1 MAMEIKTI
9 DKQKIKIMK
18 NIFTLVLLLLSTIAY
33 SQITYLGSIGNNTY
47 YVSDTTMSWTSANTL
62 CANSCGNM
70 VAINSQQESDSLNI
84 LLGNILNPP
93 FGPNA
98 HWLGLIDGNINWG
111 NGDLLTFTNYDV
123 SYTQAPGQYM
133 YIQTNGKW
141 DNSPNDGSQVT
152 AGIYAI
158 IEISSVLAQ
167 NDTTICLG
175 DSIPLSVVNGDTTNT
190 CALPLN
196 LQNGLVAYYPFCGN
210 ANDESGNGNNG
221 AVNGAA
227 LSTDRLGN
235 ANSSYYF
242 DGNSTINISNH
253 PGINVSTTGEISI
266 SLWARSTSLQAV
278 AHILGKRPSTVP
290 TIEYQISYFTGNYG
304 IGYGSWGDSYIPF
317 PQNDWTHLV
326 MAYNGVDWI
335 LYINGIQMHSYSFA
349 PPSANLVDL
358 LIGGSGTEI
367 KFIGDIDD
375 VGVWNR
381 ALSPA
386 EVQQLFNSATNS
398 NNLLWSTGDTT
409 TSITVSPNQTTTYW
423 VTQNSCTDSVTVTV
437 LPTTS
442 DTSYITVCD
451 SIVWNGTTYDS
462 SGTYSYNSGG
472 SNNYSMSFDG
482 VDDVVDM
489 GNNSALEILSDIT
502 VSMDIMMDGLQ
513 PNWQHVLNYG
523 AAGENYIDNMIYLI
537 EIPQNSMTI
546 NYLHEYGS
554 GTNVAVPSNYI
565 FNPNQWYN
573 LVVTRD
579 AINMII
585 EFYIDGFLVQTSS
598 YSTAP
603 DGGSNGHFSIGNQ
616 YNLTNDFFKGGLDN
630 VHIWN
635 TALSQSE
642 IQQYMNCP
650 PLGNEQDL
658 VGYWNFEEGS
668 GNTVLD
674 LTLNANN
681 GIINSAT
688 YDTNVPA
695 QSCGLTNVNGCDSTA
710 VLNLTIS
717 GNSVATISHNGTDLE
732 VTISATY
739 YWNTSETTQT
749 ITPTFYG
756 WYWCIVTD
764 VNGCIS
770 DTAFY
775 ELTNTHTSIIETTN
789 TDRKLLK
796 ITNMLGQETPYRRNT
811 PLFYIY
817 DDGTVEKRI
826 VVVE

>member
-1 MAMEIKTI
+1 
-9 DKQKIKIMK
+9 MK
-18 NIFTLVLLLLSTIAY
+18 KIFTLGLLLLSTIAY

-47 YVSDTTMSWTSANTL
+47 YVSDTTMSWISANTL

-84 LLGNILNPP
+84 LLANIPNPP

-98 HWLGLIDGNINWG
+98 HWLGLIDGNIAWE
-111 NGDLLTFTNYDV
+111 NGDPLTFTNYDV
-123 SYTQAPGQYM
+123 SYTQNSGQYM

-141 DNSPNDGSQVT
+141 DNSPNNGNQVPT
-152 AGIYAI
+152 GIYAI
-158 IEISSVLAQ
+158 MEISSVLAQ
-167 NDTTICLG
+167 NGTTICLG
-175 DSIPLSVVNGDTTNT
+175 DSITLSVGNADTTNA
-190 CALPLN
+190 CAVLPLN

-221 AVNGAA
+221 TVNGSI
-227 LSTDRLGN
+227 LSTDRFGN

-242 DGNSTINISNH
+242 DGNSTININNH
-253 PGINVSTTGEISI
+253 PDINVSNTGKISV
-266 SLWARSTSLQAV
+266 SLWGNSPSPQLV
-278 AHILGKRPSTVP
+278 AHILGKRNSSV
-290 TIEYQISYFTGNYG
+290 IEYQMAYHTASYG

-335 LYINGIQMHSYSFA
+335 LYINGIQMHSYSSG

-386 EVQQLFNSATNS
+386 EVQQLFNSTTS

-409 TSITVSPNQTTTYW
+409 TSITVSPSQTTTYW

-462 SGTYSYNSGG
+462 SGTYFYNGGG

-482 VDDVVDM
+482 SNDYIDVPDNPSLQFGTSDFNISFKLKVLQQT
-489 GNNSALEILSDIT
+489 NNSNSEAGIINKYNYTGSSTSNGFYIRLFSTNMQLGFTDAANNNYHFTDVTSYLNNQWFD
-502 VSMDIMMDGLQ
+502 VS
-513 PNWQHVLNYG
+513 LNCSFG
-523 AAGENYIDNMIYLI
+523 DMVRIYINGNLI
-537 EIPQNSMTI
+537 DSMSMANI
-546 NYLHEYGS
+546 S
-554 GTNVAVPSNYI
+554 GTLSTNVPLGIGRAFDYTNSLDGNLDAVQI
-565 FNPNQWYN
+565 WDR
-573 LVVTRD
+573 T
-579 AINMII
+579 
-585 EFYIDGFLVQTSS
+585 
-598 YSTAP
+598 
-603 DGGSNGHFSIGNQ
+603 
-616 YNLTNDFFKGGLDN
+616 LTE
-630 VHIWN
+630 
-635 TALSQSE
+635 QE
-642 IQQYMNCP
+642 IQQYMSCP
-650 PLGNEQDL
+650 PLGTESDL
-658 VGYWNFEEGS
+658 VGYWNFEQGS
-668 GNTVLD
+668 GTTAYD
-674 LTLNANN
+674 QTSTGNN
-681 GIINSAT
+681 GIINGAT

-717 GNSVATISHNGTDLE
+717 GNPLATISHNGTDLE
-732 VTISATY
+732 VTISNTY

-749 ITPTFYG
+749 ITPTVYG

-775 ELTNTHTSIIETTN
+775 ELTNIHTSIIETTN
-789 TDRKLLK
+789 TDITLLM
-796 ITNMLGQETPYRRNT
+796 ITDMLGQETPYRRNT
-811 PLFYIY
+811 PFFYIY

-826 VVVE
+826 VIE